1 MTNDLLGALFA
12 SEDGLTDFC
21 QWLETDKNT
30 TVKQKKTILEQ
41 LKELIQKAVERL
53 KEYFNK
59 EKFTDTQKAVSEMEL
74 EQAQQFRQ
82 QCLAILDHAISNLE
96 NGVEISN
103 GNKYSFDNFDK
114 IKKSDVE
121 NIKAKGNKIIDNEKE
136 LLQCVENSLNNRQ
149 LKENYYLGNIKQGVK
164 ERITNDLNLD
174 IFKKGDYSFSLS
186 SDDIRHIYEHFG
198 SSNDIVNAIYRLY
211 DVVNNYDTVS
221 IDDEQRKRFKKNV
234 LVFNK
239 SYSDYDFRSVEI
251 ASKKNRTFDLVSF
264 FVTKNNKKRNN
275 GYGPA
280 NTENNG
286 ELASRTAT
294 ASINSI
300 SKKSKDV
307 KKYSLD
313 IDSEGNKLSEQQIKR
328 YKNVAPELRDEQGRI
343 KPFYHGTAR
352 ADRVGNYFN
361 PDRATSGPMAYFT
374 DSEKIAGNYSRN
386 KTDTSIAY
394 DNDYDSY
401 ETQFRVNDKPI
412 TNYWYTLSPIE
423 KRSLTQKIQQVTLDD
438 EDNIVLDP
446 DNKYGIGNFNDYELH
461 YAKGNALQVL
471 VDGWLGGG
479 TLFGEEKR
487 FVDVLNTIGIKN
499 VEYKDPDYR
508 EEKVY
513 KVYLNITNPFNTD
526 NLDNEFI
533 SDLEDYISSADMS
546 IYDKEN
552 SQADMW
558 DKNSIDIYDWI
569 ERLKDDLSNGT
580 THAWTSIPDVVT
592 DFLKEYGG
600 YNGIID
606 KGGKNGG
613 DIHTVAIPFY
623 SNQIKNID
631 NTSPTDNVDIR
642 YSIDIDEFDAE
653 DYTSPRLAK
662 KEYNRLRRE
671 ALAFNADKV
680 NKIITQN
687 LDNGYKYAYYFD
699 DEYNLIVLGKT
710 KSTNIHERYKDA
722 KRVANGFTERFN
734 NAESERGNLRG
745 SNIVSEN
752 RRTDKSI
759 LSNVNNNIQKERKS
773 DRRGNAQ
780 NGYHDNLSEEKRY
793 SIDIDKYDTRSLI
806 KQNKQLQKSV
816 EYYKMMLGYNSGHK
830 VNRNKIRSYAV
841 ELKKQWNT
849 ALSTDD
855 IADSLAEI
863 FDFISS
869 GNATW
874 DSIESMGNA
883 LGKEIVYNIKQ
894 ETDPENQAVLDDLKQ
909 YTVSIDSHQ
918 RDEITYYYGG
928 MGALTKKC
936 E

>member
-1 MTNDLLGALFA
+1 MQDARFEITNDLLGALFA

-74 EQAQQFRQ
+74 KQAQQFRR
-82 QCLAILDHAISNLE
+82 QCLDILDQAISNLE

-103 GNKYSFDNFDK
+103 GTKNSTDPSKRIAKNRKSRYDEFNTLAMQWAYSNKTNVGDTKVFNKNGKNYVLLEATEDGYIEIAS
-114 IKKSDVE
+114 
-121 NIKAKGNKIIDNEKE
+121 GNYEK
-136 LLQCVENSLNNRQ
+136 VRADYENSYNKANNGV
-149 LKENYYLGNIKQGVK
+149 YGNIK
-164 ERITNDLNLD
+164 RIRSEKRRN
-174 IFKKGDYSFSLS
+174 
-186 SDDIRHIYEHFG
+186 IR
-198 SSNDIVNAIYRLY
+198 NNAF
-211 DVVNNYDTVS
+211 D
-221 IDDEQRKRFKKNV
+221 
-234 LVFNK
+234 
-239 SYSDYDFRSVEI
+239 
-251 ASKKNRTFDLVSF
+251 KNRRNDDRDNGQNRNEISP
-264 FVTKNNKKRNN
+264 NNITRNN
-275 GYGPA
+275 EY
-280 NTENNG
+280 
-286 ELASRTAT
+286 LRTGDQKPSA
-294 ASINSI
+294 
-300 SKKSKDV
+300 KV
-307 KKYSLD
+307 KYSLD

-374 DSEKIAGNYSRN
+374 DSEKIAGNYSRD

-394 DNDYDSY
+394 DSDYDSY

-412 TNYWYTLSPIE
+412 TDYWYALSPIE

-461 YAKGNALQVL
+461 NAKGNALQVL

-487 FVDVLNTIGIKN
+487 FTDVLNIIGIKN

-552 SQADMW
+552 AQADMW

-569 ERLKDDLSNGT
+569 ERLKDDLSNAT

-642 YSIDIDEFDAE
+642 YSIDIDEFDAD
-653 DYTSPRLAK
+653 DYTYPRLAK

-745 SNIVSEN
+745 SNIVSKN

-780 NGYHDNLSEEKRY
+780 NGNYDNLSEEKRY
-793 SIDIDKYDTRSLI
+793 SIDIDEYDTRSLI

-855 IADSLAEI
+855 IADGLAEI

-928 MGALTKKC
+928 VGALTKKC
-936 E
+936 ESCIILFGR

>member
-1 MTNDLLGALFA
+1 MQDARFEMTNDLLGALFA

-74 EQAQQFRQ
+74 KQAQQFRQ
-82 QCLAILDHAISNLE
+82 QCLDILDHAISNLE

-103 GNKYSFDNFDK
+103 GTKNSTDPSKRIAKNRKSRYDEFNTLAMQWAYSNK
-114 IKKSDVE
+114 
-121 NIKAKGNKIIDNEKE
+121 
-136 LLQCVENSLNNRQ
+136 
-149 LKENYYLGNIKQGVK
+149 
-164 ERITNDLNLD
+164 TNV
-174 IFKKGDYSFSLS
+174 GD
-186 SDDIRHIYEHFG
+186 
-198 SSNDIVNAIYRLY
+198 
-211 DVVNNYDTVS
+211 T
-221 IDDEQRKRFKKNV
+221 K
-234 LVFNK
+234 VFNK
-239 SYSDYDFRSVEI
+239 NGKNYVLIEATEDGYIEI
-251 ASKKNRTFDLVSF
+251 ASGNYEKVRNINERVYRKQTLSFGMHFEKYRADEGGNRWD
-264 FVTKNNKKRNN
+264 FVNVRDRRTVGRVDYETEKEGFQNNTTRN
-275 GYGPA
+275 
-280 NTENNG
+280 
-286 ELASRTAT
+286 
-294 ASINSI
+294 I
-300 SKKSKDV
+300 KSVRSDSEKPSAKV
-307 KKYSLD
+307 KYSLD

-374 DSEKIAGNYSRN
+374 DSEKIAGNYSRD

-394 DNDYDSY
+394 DSDYDSY

-412 TNYWYTLSPIE
+412 TDYWYTLSPIE

-461 YAKGNALQVL
+461 NAKGNALQVL

-487 FVDVLNTIGIKN
+487 FTDVLNTIGIKN

-552 SQADMW
+552 AQADMW

-569 ERLKDDLSNGT
+569 ERLKDDLSNAT

-653 DYTSPRLAK
+653 DYTYPRLAK

-687 LDNGYKYAYYFD
+687 LDNGYKYVYYFD
-699 DEYNLIVLGKT
+699 DEYNLTVLGKY
-710 KSTNIHERYKDA
+710 KSINIHERYNEDDGTRNRIA
-722 KRVANGFTERFN
+722 KHTKISGGNRKYGGNGVFSTEKSKATRS
-734 NAESERGNLRG
+734 NAKFSG
-745 SNIVSEN
+745 
-752 RRTDKSI
+752 TD
-759 LSNVNNNIQKERKS
+759 LQQKRSS

-780 NGYHDNLSEEKRY
+780 NGNHDNLSEEKRY
-793 SIDIDKYDTRSLI
+793 SIDIDEYDTRSLI

-855 IADSLAEI
+855 IADSLTEI

-894 ETDPENQAVLDDLKQ
+894 EIDSENQAVLDDLKQ

-928 MGALTKKC
+928 VGALTKKC

>member
-74 EQAQQFRQ
+74 KQAQQFRQ

-103 GNKYSFDNFDK
+103 GTKNSTDPSKRIAKNRKSRYDEFNTLAMQWAYSNK
-114 IKKSDVE
+114 
-121 NIKAKGNKIIDNEKE
+121 
-136 LLQCVENSLNNRQ
+136 
-149 LKENYYLGNIKQGVK
+149 
-164 ERITNDLNLD
+164 TNV
-174 IFKKGDYSFSLS
+174 GD
-186 SDDIRHIYEHFG
+186 
-198 SSNDIVNAIYRLY
+198 
-211 DVVNNYDTVS
+211 T
-221 IDDEQRKRFKKNV
+221 K
-234 LVFNK
+234 VFNK
-239 SYSDYDFRSVEI
+239 NGKNYVLIEATEDGYIEI
-251 ASKKNRTFDLVSF
+251 ASGNYEKVRNINERVYRKQTLSFGMHFEKYRADEGGNRWD
-264 FVTKNNKKRNN
+264 FVNVRDRRTVGRVDYETEKEGFQNNTTRN
-275 GYGPA
+275 
-280 NTENNG
+280 
-286 ELASRTAT
+286 
-294 ASINSI
+294 I
-300 SKKSKDV
+300 KSVRSDSEKPSAKV
-307 KKYSLD
+307 KYSLD
-313 IDSEGNKLSEQQIKR
+313 IDSEGNKLSEQQQE
-328 YKNVAPELRDEQGRI
+328 YFKNSKVRDENGNLQVV
-343 KPFYHGTAR
+343 YHGSPNDFTVF
-352 ADRVGNYFN
+352 DKQRVGKGNDQYG
-361 PDRATSGPMAYFT
+361 SGFYFT
-374 DSEKIAGNYSRN
+374 
-386 KTDTSIAY
+386 T
-394 DNDYDSY
+394 
-401 ETQFRVNDKPI
+401 
-412 TNYWYTLSPIE
+412 
-423 KRSLTQKIQQVTLDD
+423 
-438 EDNIVLDP
+438 
-446 DNKYGIGNFNDYELH
+446 DNKNANGYG
-461 YAKGNALQVL
+461 
-471 VDGWLGGG
+471 
-479 TLFGEEKR
+479 R
-487 FVDVLNTIGIKN
+487 N
-499 VEYKDPDYR
+499 VFKE
-508 EEKVY
+508 
-513 KVYLNITNPFNTD
+513 YLNITNPFFVDGSKQGQAIKDISFSSEQVYEIIKKHPMLYDIDESPLGDFYDIWSDGIEDYMIDDLSYQFDNLYDIEYTLFRGYENDLHDAIKQVTGNDGIQVNLSNEKFYVSWFPNQAKNTD
-526 NLDNEFI
+526 NLIPTSNE
-533 SDLEDYISSADMS
+533 
-546 IYDKEN
+546 
-552 SQADMW
+552 
-558 DKNSIDIYDWI
+558 
-569 ERLKDDLSNGT
+569 
-580 THAWTSIPDVVT
+580 
-592 DFLKEYGG
+592 
-600 YNGIID
+600 
-606 KGGKNGG
+606 
-613 DIHTVAIPFY
+613 
-623 SNQIKNID
+623 
-631 NTSPTDNVDIR
+631 DIR
-642 YSIDIDEFDAE
+642 YSRDVDEFDAE
-653 DYTSPRLAK
+653 DYTYPRLAK

-680 NKIITQN
+680 NKIVTQN

-722 KRVANGFTERFN
+722 KRVTNGFTERFN

-780 NGYHDNLSEEKRY
+780 NGNHDNLSEEKRY
-793 SIDIDKYDTRSLI
+793 SIDIDEYDTRSLI

-855 IADSLAEI
+855 IADSLTEI

-928 MGALTKKC
+928 VGALTKKC
-936 E
+936 ESCIILFGR

>member
-74 EQAQQFRQ
+74 KQAQQFRQ

-103 GNKYSFDNFDK
+103 GTKNSTDPSKRIAKNRKSRYDEFNTLAMQWAYSNK
-114 IKKSDVE
+114 
-121 NIKAKGNKIIDNEKE
+121 
-136 LLQCVENSLNNRQ
+136 
-149 LKENYYLGNIKQGVK
+149 
-164 ERITNDLNLD
+164 TNV
-174 IFKKGDYSFSLS
+174 GD
-186 SDDIRHIYEHFG
+186 
-198 SSNDIVNAIYRLY
+198 
-211 DVVNNYDTVS
+211 T
-221 IDDEQRKRFKKNV
+221 K
-234 LVFNK
+234 VFNK
-239 SYSDYDFRSVEI
+239 NGKNYVLIEATEDGYIEI
-251 ASKKNRTFDLVSF
+251 ASGNYEKVRNINERVYRKQTLSFGMHFEKYRADEGGNRWD
-264 FVTKNNKKRNN
+264 FVNVRDRRTVGRVDYETEKEGFQNNTTRN
-275 GYGPA
+275 
-280 NTENNG
+280 
-286 ELASRTAT
+286 
-294 ASINSI
+294 I
-300 SKKSKDV
+300 KSVRSDSEKPSAKV
-307 KKYSLD
+307 KYSLD
-313 IDSEGNKLSEQQIKR
+313 IDSEGNKLSEQQQE
-328 YKNVAPELRDEQGRI
+328 YFKNSKVRDENGNLQVV
-343 KPFYHGTAR
+343 YHGSPNDFTVF
-352 ADRVGNYFN
+352 DKQRVGKGNDQYG
-361 PDRATSGPMAYFT
+361 SGFYFT
-374 DSEKIAGNYSRN
+374 
-386 KTDTSIAY
+386 T
-394 DNDYDSY
+394 
-401 ETQFRVNDKPI
+401 
-412 TNYWYTLSPIE
+412 
-423 KRSLTQKIQQVTLDD
+423 
-438 EDNIVLDP
+438 
-446 DNKYGIGNFNDYELH
+446 DNKNANGYG
-461 YAKGNALQVL
+461 
-471 VDGWLGGG
+471 
-479 TLFGEEKR
+479 R
-487 FVDVLNTIGIKN
+487 N
-499 VEYKDPDYR
+499 VFKE
-508 EEKVY
+508 
-513 KVYLNITNPFNTD
+513 YLNITNPFFVDGSKQGQAIKDISFSSEQVYEIIKKHPMLYDIDESPLGDFYDIWSDGIEDYMIDDLSYQFDNLYDIEYTLFRGYENDLHDAIKQVTGNDGIQVNLSNEKFYVSWFPNQAKNTD
-526 NLDNEFI
+526 NLIPTSNE
-533 SDLEDYISSADMS
+533 
-546 IYDKEN
+546 
-552 SQADMW
+552 
-558 DKNSIDIYDWI
+558 
-569 ERLKDDLSNGT
+569 
-580 THAWTSIPDVVT
+580 
-592 DFLKEYGG
+592 
-600 YNGIID
+600 
-606 KGGKNGG
+606 
-613 DIHTVAIPFY
+613 
-623 SNQIKNID
+623 
-631 NTSPTDNVDIR
+631 DIR
-642 YSIDIDEFDAE
+642 YSRDVDEFDAE
-653 DYTSPRLAK
+653 DYTYPRLAK

-680 NKIITQN
+680 NKIVTQN

-722 KRVANGFTERFN
+722 KRVTNGFTERFN

-759 LSNVNNNIQKERKS
+759 LSNVNNNIQKERES

-780 NGYHDNLSEEKRY
+780 NGNHDNLSEEKRY
-793 SIDIDKYDTRSLI
+793 SIDIDEYDTRSLI

-855 IADSLAEI
+855 IADSLTEI

-928 MGALTKKC
+928 VGALTKKC
-936 E
+936 ESCIILFGR